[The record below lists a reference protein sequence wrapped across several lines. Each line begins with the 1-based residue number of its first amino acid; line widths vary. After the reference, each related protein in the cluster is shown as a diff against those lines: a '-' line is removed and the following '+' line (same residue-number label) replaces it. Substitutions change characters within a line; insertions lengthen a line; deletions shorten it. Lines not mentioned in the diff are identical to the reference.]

1 MVNTRLLVVVDDSVA
16 SRRAVKYVAKF
27 VGKRRAFRICLVHVL
42 PPLPPELLEHGG
54 SEDPAK
60 EAQLEADLK
69 VEQHRWISAA
79 KKASERGLHE
89 DRVVLRKA
97 GISARTVK
105 AAFCEPGEGRGAA
118 DAILHMARGR
128 SCRTVVVGRQSVSWF
143 HELFSHD
150 LSEELL
156 RRGKGFCVWAVE

>member
-1 MVNTRLLVVVDDSVA
+1 MVNTRLLVVLDDSVA

-69 VEQHRWISAA
+69 VEQHRWISAGSRLPGFTSYSATICQKNSFTVA
-79 KKASERGLHE
+79 KGSVFGPLNDPGLARAATATKAWP
-89 DRVVLRKA
+89 
-97 GISARTVK
+97 AR
-105 AAFCEPGEGRGAA
+105 PRIYRQIGRA
-118 DAILHMARGR
+118 H
-128 SCRTVVVGRQSVSWF
+128 
-143 HELFSHD
+143 
-150 LSEELL
+150 
-156 RRGKGFCVWAVE
+156 

>member
-1 MVNTRLLVVVDDSVA
+1 MVNARLLVVLDDSVA
-16 SRRAVKYVAKF
+16 SRRAVKYVGKF

-42 PPLPPELLEHGG
+42 TPLPPELLEHGG

-69 VEQHRWISAA
+69 VEQRRWVSAA
-79 KKASERGLHE
+79 KKTSQRSLQE

-97 GISARTVK
+97 GISSGTVK
-105 AAFCEPGEGRGAA
+105 GAFCEPGEGRDAA
-118 DAILHMARGR
+118 DGILHMVRGR
-128 SCRTVVVGRQSVSWF
+128 HCRTVVVGRQSVSWF